1 MPATESKN
9 GRFQFNPG
17 SATRRN
23 LPNRV
28 ITATSAVRTVKKL
41 PKIRYSTKQT
51 ATPNGIQ
58 YSSFIWFPPLLP
70 LVTSQI
76 ILACS
81 SFEPGSSKAYTEL
94 YFDFQTD
101 Q

>member
-1 MPATESKN
+1 MRPAGTVAAENRLNHLNCYDLIHRRLTMPATESRN

-41 PKIRYSTKQT
+41 ARIT
-51 ATPNGIQ
+51 
-58 YSSFIWFPPLLP
+58 
-70 LVTSQI
+70 
-76 ILACS
+76 
-81 SFEPGSSKAYTEL
+81 
-94 YFDFQTD
+94 
-101 Q
+101 